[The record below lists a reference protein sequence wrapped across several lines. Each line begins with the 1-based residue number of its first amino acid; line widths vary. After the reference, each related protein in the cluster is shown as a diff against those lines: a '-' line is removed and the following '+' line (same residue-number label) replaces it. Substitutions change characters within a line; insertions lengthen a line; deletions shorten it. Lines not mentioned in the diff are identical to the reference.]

1 MKKKKTQRADRVQ
14 WPSFLQAGMPVSGCH
29 IGHSIASDF
38 RAERAVSRV
47 GGQMEGGCTA
57 QLSSAAF
64 PLLAHTQSLSSH
76 LCLSPCPFIYSFSQS
91 FLFWLSHFPQCCTP
105 SHSQMV
111 FFSMASLYLTVEI
124 KSLNNGGKV
133 NYAQRWFC
141 IRTLNANMYFMH
153 THTHTLNVSVMEECD
168 VIWSTI
174 TLLLYTP
181 INHIS
186 PLEQWSPTCLAY
198 DPQSQSMALVWT
210 YYCEFNQ
217 RVTW

>member
-91 FLFWLSHFPQCCTP
+91 FLFWLLHFPQCCTP

-133 NYAQRWFC
+133 NLIMPKDGFVLGHLMQTC
-141 IRTLNANMYFMH
+141 ILCTP
-153 THTHTLNVSVMEECD
+153 THTL
-168 VIWSTI
+168 
-174 TLLLYTP
+174 
-181 INHIS
+181 
-186 PLEQWSPTCLAY
+186 
-198 DPQSQSMALVWT
+198 
-210 YYCEFNQ
+210 
-217 RVTW
+217 